1 MMEIHPNFKYDIYMI
16 DISEHLPILVIIIP
30 LISAI
35 IIPIV
40 GQFNRL
46 FSWYITVMVT
56 FVSFLISYVLLNN
69 VLNSGRISYWLG
81 GWKPPWGIE
90 YVLDYL
96 NVYILLIVSFIAF
109 IVALYAKLSVEKEIE
124 EHKITTFYSV
134 YMLFVT
140 GLMGIILTG
149 DLFNLYVFI
158 EISSLSAYT
167 LVAVGR
173 KREALIASYNY
184 LILGTIAATFILVG
198 IGYLY
203 MMTGTLNI
211 ADLREKLSVH
221 YGSNVVATAFAFFTV
236 GLSLKLALFPL
247 HIWLPNAYTNAP
259 SVVSAIMAATS
270 TKVGAYVLL
279 RIMFTVFA
287 VEINLQIV
295 PITKILLTLSSV
307 AIIAGSVLAISQT
320 NIKRMLA
327 YSSVGQI
334 GYIVLGAAL
343 INETAMMGSLIH
355 IFNHAIMKGTL
366 FLVAGTVVYKTG
378 IEDIDGLKGLGK
390 KMPYSMAAF
399 TIASLSMIGFPLT
412 VGFISKWY
420 IAVGAINASR
430 WYFVPVILLGSIL
443 TAIYFWR
450 IIENIYFKKADS
462 EIQHLEKSA
471 PPHQQSKNHTMQF
484 ETRTRDDAPIGMLV
498 PTLLLAGLCIIFGI
512 AAFVPVSLAD
522 MAASML
528 FGKM

>member
-1 MMEIHPNFKYDIYMI
+1 MMEIHPNFKYDVYMI

-46 FSWYITVMVT
+46 FSWYITVMAT

-90 YVLDYL
+90 YLLDYL
-96 NVYILLIVSFIAF
+96 NVYILFIVSFIAF

-203 MMTGTLNI
+203 MMTGTLN
-211 ADLREKLSVH
+211 L
-221 YGSNVVATAFAFFTV
+221 
-236 GLSLKLALFPL
+236 
-247 HIWLPNAYTNAP
+247 
-259 SVVSAIMAATS
+259 
-270 TKVGAYVLL
+270 
-279 RIMFTVFA
+279 
-287 VEINLQIV
+287 
-295 PITKILLTLSSV
+295 
-307 AIIAGSVLAISQT
+307 
-320 NIKRMLA
+320 
-327 YSSVGQI
+327 
-334 GYIVLGAAL
+334 
-343 INETAMMGSLIH
+343 SLIH
-355 IFNHAIMKGTL
+355 I
-366 FLVAGTVVYKTG
+366 
-378 IEDIDGLKGLGK
+378 
-390 KMPYSMAAF
+390 
-399 TIASLSMIGFPLT
+399 
-412 VGFISKWY
+412 
-420 IAVGAINASR
+420 
-430 WYFVPVILLGSIL
+430 
-443 TAIYFWR
+443 
-450 IIENIYFKKADS
+450 
-462 EIQHLEKSA
+462 
-471 PPHQQSKNHTMQF
+471 
-484 ETRTRDDAPIGMLV
+484 
-498 PTLLLAGLCIIFGI
+498 
-512 AAFVPVSLAD
+512 
-522 MAASML
+522 
-528 FGKM
+528 

>member
-1 MMEIHPNFKYDIYMI
+1 
-16 DISEHLPILVIIIP
+16 
-30 LISAI
+30 
-35 IIPIV
+35 
-40 GQFNRL
+40 
-46 FSWYITVMVT
+46 
-56 FVSFLISYVLLNN
+56 
-69 VLNSGRISYWLG
+69 
-81 GWKPPWGIE
+81 
-90 YVLDYL
+90 
-96 NVYILLIVSFIAF
+96 
-109 IVALYAKLSVEKEIE
+109 
-124 EHKITTFYSV
+124 
-134 YMLFVT
+134 
-140 GLMGIILTG
+140 
-149 DLFNLYVFI
+149 
-158 EISSLSAYT
+158 
-167 LVAVGR
+167 
-173 KREALIASYNY
+173 
-184 LILGTIAATFILVG
+184 
-198 IGYLY
+198 

-366 FLVAGTVVYKTG
+366 FLVAGMVFYKTG
-378 IEDIDGLKGLGK
+378 IEDI
-390 KMPYSMAAF
+390 A
-399 TIASLSMIGFPLT
+399 
-412 VGFISKWY
+412 
-420 IAVGAINASR
+420 
-430 WYFVPVILLGSIL
+430 
-443 TAIYFWR
+443 
-450 IIENIYFKKADS
+450 
-462 EIQHLEKSA
+462 
-471 PPHQQSKNHTMQF
+471 
-484 ETRTRDDAPIGMLV
+484 
-498 PTLLLAGLCIIFGI
+498 
-512 AAFVPVSLAD
+512 
-522 MAASML
+522 
-528 FGKM
+528 